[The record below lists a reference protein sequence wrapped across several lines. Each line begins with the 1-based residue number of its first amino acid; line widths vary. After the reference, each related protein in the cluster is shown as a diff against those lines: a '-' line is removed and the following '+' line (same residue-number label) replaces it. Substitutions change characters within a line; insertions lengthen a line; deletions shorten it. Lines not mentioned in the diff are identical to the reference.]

1 MNKILGM
8 KIESLNMKYHVLN
21 EMMKDL
27 DYSEE
32 VYGNKATSEKAKFKD
47 VKRQYLDL
55 ESICYF

>member
-1 MNKILGM
+1 M